1 MDDYLGKPVQR
12 DTLLRKL
19 GLIGQLPADG
29 KPAGTRAA

>member
-19 GLIGQLPADG
+19 GLVVKPKQ
-29 KPAGTRAA
+29 PAGSDRAA